1 MMSYCGYVRWCVLRI
16 ETLLL
21 VRRYYVIL
29 WIRALV
35 CVEDR
40 NSTTHAQVWR
50 HIAFVSI
57 MNIISATLYRGCIL
71 SKVAYNDYLCHKI
84 KNHIFEPR

>member
-21 VRRYYVIL
+21 MRRYDVIL

-40 NSTTHAQVWR
+40 NSTTHAQV
-50 HIAFVSI
+50 
-57 MNIISATLYRGCIL
+57 
-71 SKVAYNDYLCHKI
+71 LCHI
-84 KNHIFEPR
+84 VDTCIGVC